1 MPWAFYPELGLLV
14 FQDQE
19 EDLKRSKG
27 MLSLKTSSCWKGEIS
42 RLQCTLGV
50 ILNNWQSTHSPY
62 QDAFSLFIHQK
73 ELNTLNK
80 CIWRVKYVEMI
91 NGYNLLSCKFR
102 SSRMRWLPVLRLA
115 ENSSGEKLCY
125 SFMPLLL
132 GFITST
138 SKSVTQ
144 TGSQN
149 GGGTCSLVWAQYLE
163 FCHSRSCVLIL
174 NRFLGAI

>member
-1 MPWAFYPELGLLV
+1 MHSTQHLDFLWSFEIKNRIWGEA
-14 FQDQE
+14 
-19 EDLKRSKG
+19 KG
-27 MLSLKTSSCWKGEIS
+27 WLSLKTSSCWKGEIS

-50 ILNNWQSTHSPY
+50 ILNNWQSTPSPY
-62 QDAFSLFIHQK
+62 QDAFSLFTRQK

-80 CIWRVKYVEMI
+80 CIWRVKYIEMI

-102 SSRMRWLPVLRLA
+102 SSKMRWLCLNCAWLKTAV
-115 ENSSGEKLCY
+115 EGNCY

-132 GFITST
+132 DFVTSA
-138 SKSVTQ
+138 SKSATL

-149 GGGTCSLVWAQYLE
+149 RGGICSLVWAQYCE